1 MDQNSPDNVFS
12 LKNYLNREQ
21 YGDRPLFYGAYYSAE
36 PELEVVGDYCRT
48 KTVEGAKNYGKK
60 EKTKPGEKD
69 EYVVTSTSYKAVYGS
84 QFKTLFPRMHSS
96 QGDHPKIYEGW
107 VNVKGKL
114 VDYNECGRKKKV
126 K

>member
-1 MDQNSPDNVFS
+1 M
-12 LKNYLNREQ
+12 
-21 YGDRPLFYGAYYSAE
+21 
-36 PELEVVGDYCRT
+36 GDYCRT

-126 K
+126 KVP